1 MALRRMVPAMLLTFA
16 LAVVGC
22 GSGSPDKK
30 ANEPY
35 AGSVCSA
42 IGTWETQVK
51 GIVGSLTP
59 GSLDTATLQGK
70 MSQVETA
77 TSTLAKQIKAVPPP
91 DTEAGNAAKQQL
103 DQLSTDVT
111 TTTASAKASIS
122 QLQSDASAAT
132 ITATLALLAPQVSGL
147 ANSAKTA
154 ASSLKTAK
162 NGLGDAF
169 KSASSCKDL
178 GV

>member
-1 MALRRMVPAMLLTFA
+1 MALRRMVPEVLLTFA

-22 GSGSPDKK
+22 GSGSSDKK
-30 ANEPY
+30 ANEAY

-91 DTEAGNAAKQQL
+91 DTSAGKAAKQQL

-122 QLQSDASAAT
+122 DLDAGASAAT
-132 ITATLALLAPQVSGL
+132 VAATLSLLAPQVSSL
-147 ANSAKTA
+147 ASSAKTA
-154 ASSLKTAK
+154 ASSLKTAS

-169 KSASSCKDL
+169 KSASSCQSL
-178 GV
+178 GA

>member
-1 MALRRMVPAMLLTFA
+1 MAFSRSVPAILLTCA
-16 LAVVGC
+16 LGMAGC
-22 GSGSPDKK
+22 GSNNSDKK
-30 ANEPY
+30 ANEAY

-42 IGTWETQVK
+42 ISTWETQVK
-51 GIVGSLTP
+51 GVVSSLQP
-59 GSLDTATLQGK
+59 GSLDTATLQSK
-70 MSQVETA
+70 MTEVEGA
-77 TSTLAKQIKAVPPP
+77 TTTLGKQIKAVPPP
-91 DTEAGNAAKQQL
+91 DTDAGKAAKQQL